1 MAQVSNVQ
9 SRTLRV
15 LGALPESVKATLSQ
29 KGGVVVLEKES
40 YLKDGKVKSF
50 VSSEDIKS
58 VVELLGENNLVFR
71 PHFYSL
77 FVKFSNEL
85 KSEDVEKLNEKI
97 YAITP
102 DAEISYSRVDSN
114 GHTGKIVV
122 DRFEDY
128 NALRASSGDMTFF
141 KFNRTKAQTRG
152 GAPRTGPSAGGAPRQ
167 AQAPVQRNVSAP
179 VDTEGF
185 ELVRGPRPARQSRA
199 RGGASGVASQSA
211 SAPRGRGRPAA
222 RGRPAKTP
230 SATV

>member
-15 LGALPESVKATLSQ
+15 LGALPESVKSTLSQ

-58 VVELLGENNLVFR
+58 VVELLSENNLVFR

-85 KSEDVEKLNEKI
+85 KTEDVEKLNEKI
-97 YAITP
+97 YALTP

-114 GHTGKIVV
+114 GHTGKVVV

-128 NALRASSGDMTFF
+128 NTLRASSGDMTFF

-152 GAPRTGPSAGGAPRQ
+152 GAQSRPAPSAGA
-167 AQAPVQRNVSAP
+167 APVQRTVSAP
-179 VDTEGF
+179 VDNEGF
-185 ELVRGPRPARQSRA
+185 ELARGPRPGRQSRA
-199 RGGASGVASQSA
+199 RGGAAAATAQSA

>member
-29 KGGVVVLEKES
+29 KGAVVLEKES
-40 YLKDGKVKSF
+40 YLKDGKIKSF
-50 VSSEDIKS
+50 VSAEEIKS
-58 VVELLGENNLVFR
+58 VVELLAENNLVFR

-85 KSEDVEKLNEKI
+85 KTGDVEKLNEKI

-128 NALRASSGDMTFF
+128 NTLRASSGDMTFF

-152 GAPRTGPSAGGAPRQ
+152 GAQPRPAPSTGGA
-167 AQAPVQRNVSAP
+167 APVQRTVSAP
-179 VDTEGF
+179 VDSEGF
-185 ELVRGPRPARQSRA
+185 ELARGPRPGRQSRP
-199 RGGASGVASQSA
+199 RGAAQSA
-211 SAPRGRGRPAA
+211 AGGSAPRGRGRPAA

>member
-15 LGALPESVKATLSQ
+15 FGALPDSVKATLSAQ
-29 KGGVVVLEKES
+29 TGVVVLEKES
-40 YLKDGKVKSF
+40 HLGGGKVKSF
-50 VSSEDIKS
+50 VSA
-58 VVELLGENNLVFR
+58 ENIAAVIEVFGTNNVQFR

-85 KSEDVEKLNEKI
+85 STGDVEKLNEKI
-97 YAITP
+97 YSIVA

-128 NALRASSGDMTFF
+128 NTLRAYSGDITFY

-152 GAPRTGPSAGGAPRQ
+152 PPRGD
-167 AQAPVQRNVSAP
+167 AQAAQAAPAAGVRTSRPVGRAAP
-179 VDTEGF
+179 VVDKEGF
-185 ELVRGPRPARQSRA
+185 ETVGRPVRT
-199 RGGASGVASQSA
+199 
-211 SAPRGRGRPAA
+211 RGRPARGGGA
-222 RGRPAKTP
+222 SRGRPARGGGVTKT
-230 SATV
+230 V

>member
-29 KGGVVVLEKES
+29 KGAVVLEKES
-40 YLKDGKVKSF
+40 YLKDGKIKSF
-50 VSSEDIKS
+50 VSAEEIKS
-58 VVELLGENNLVFR
+58 VVELLAENNLVFR

-85 KSEDVEKLNEKI
+85 KTGDVEKLNEKI

-128 NALRASSGDMTFF
+128 NTLRASSGDMTFF

-152 GAPRTGPSAGGAPRQ
+152 AQPRSAPSAGVAAP
-167 AQAPVQRNVSAP
+167 AVQRTVSAP
-179 VDTEGF
+179 VDSEGF
-185 ELVRGPRPARQSRA
+185 ELARGPRPGRQSRA
-199 RGGASGVASQSA
+199 RVGTAGG